1 MSRAAW
7 STLVAT
13 AAVAVLAALVALT
26 GSGPPPVTRTALV
39 PGLAIGAVAQL
50 ELRRGDRGVT
60 IDVARGRV
68 IAPTAGAADG
78 AAVTDLLSALA
89 AARLDRRGG
98 PAIARPRATIVLDV
112 GRPRTIVLGDA
123 VAATGQAWVAVDG
136 EVALV
141 PGWVGRALD
150 RDPDELRQRRLVAPG
165 AEPVALTVHVDA
177 LDLVLTGP
185 ALVRRDGGGRA
196 TRLDLAVR
204 RALWDA
210 VAALRLETFDPP
222 VDPTAAPVG
231 ALEVRVGTRA
241 LELRWFAPCA
251 TAGLVQVATT
261 IGDGCVAAAAL
272 DALVAAAR
280 IAATDA
286 GIAATPLVTA
296 APVVALA
303 LADAQVRQDGGGW
316 TIATGAGRWDA
327 EPAQVQALVAA
338 LAAPATRRPR
348 PADAAGGGGQAWTVI
363 DASGERQAWTVRVDA
378 DAVTIVRDAEPVE
391 LALAPAAAALVRA
404 GVLGLRGRQPLRL
417 DPAQV
422 ARVQATGQAPATVVR
437 GAVLGEWTVDAPR
450 ATAATAAAAALP
462 AALAGLQV
470 DRWAAPAALGRVRR
484 TLTVERDVDAA
495 ITIAIGAADAT
506 GCWIA
511 VDAAAA
517 GHASAAACAALLA
530 PLAAR

>member
-222 VDPTAAPVG
+222 VDPAAAPVG
-231 ALEVRVGTRA
+231 ALEGRVGTRA

-303 LADAQVRQDGGGW
+303 LADAQVQQDGGGW
-316 TIATGAGRWDA
+316 TIATDAGRWDA
-327 EPAQVQALVAA
+327 EPAQVQALVDA

-348 PADAAGGGGQAWTVI
+348 PPGAVGGQTWTVI

-378 DAVTIVRDAEPVE
+378 AAVTIVRDAEPVE
-391 LALAPAAAALVRA
+391 LALAPAAAAVVRA

-422 ARVQATGQAPATVVR
+422 ARVRATGQAPATVVR
-437 GAVLGEWTVDAPR
+437 GAVLGEWAVEAPR
-450 ATAATAAAAALP
+450 AAAATAAAAALP

-470 DRWAAPAALGRVRR
+470 DRWAAPVALGRVRR
-484 TLTVERDVDAA
+484 TLIVERDVDAP